1 MWSKVAR
8 APALALLLAAGATA
22 GYTFSRSDPPVL
34 PVVEAAEKRFKPAS
48 PTLAG
53 TWVNELGSKMFINP
67 PNDSGQFTGSYLTA
81 VSAAQ
86 KPIRES
92 PLVGAQHDPKGAEES
107 TFGFVVN
114 WSFSDSIAAF
124 AGQRFVDAEGK
135 ETLETTWLLRQKVG
149 SHGEDWEATGVGRN
163 VFTRDPRDSLA

>member
-22 GYTFSRSDPPVL
+22 GFTYSRSDPPVL
-34 PVVEAAEKRFKPAS
+34 PVVEAAEKRFKPSS
-48 PTLAG
+48 PAQSSLAG
-53 TWVNELGSKMFINP
+53 TWVNELGSKMVLNP
-67 PNDSGQFTGSYLTA
+67 PDDSGQFTGSYLTA

-86 KPIRES
+86 KPIRVS
-92 PLVGAQHDPKGAEES
+92 PLVGAQHDPKGAEEEY
-107 TFGFVVN
+107 TFGFLVN

-135 ETLETTWLLRQKVG
+135 ETLETTWLLRQKVE
-149 SHGEDWEATGVGRN
+149 SHGDDWEATRVGRN
-163 VFTRDPRDSLA
+163 VFTRAA

>member
-8 APALALLLAAGATA
+8 PPVLALLLAAGASATA
-22 GYTFSRSDPPVL
+22 GFTCSRSDSPVL

-53 TWVNELGSKMFINP
+53 TWVNELGSKMVLNP
-67 PNDSGQFTGSYLTA
+67 PDDSGQFTGSYLTA

-86 KPIRES
+86 KPIQVS
-92 PLVGAQHDPKGAEES
+92 PLVGAQHDPKGAEEEY
-107 TFGFVVN
+107 TFGFLVN

-124 AGQRFVDAEGK
+124 AGQRFVDDEGK
-135 ETLETTWLLRQKVG
+135 ETLETTWLLRQKVE
-149 SHGEDWEATGVGRN
+149 SHGDDWEATRVGRN
-163 VFTRDPRDSLA
+163 VFTRAA